1 VALLETFR
9 RALEKA
15 KRLPKS
21 RRVRRWT
28 IGIAAAL
35 AIYTG
40 FGFFGVP
47 AILPHV
53 LAGSV
58 AKSLKRQVSVGEIA
72 FNPYSLRLEIGQLEV
87 ARRSGG
93 GAFVEIGHLGVEA
106 SWNSL
111 WRLAPVVEEVVI
123 TNPTINIVRTAPNTF
138 NFSDLIPPPKPA
150 PAAPQP
156 GKPFRF
162 SVSNIQISGGAVNFD
177 DQVLGQ
183 RHTIQDLRLDVP
195 FIANLPAYV
204 KVYVKPYVAMSV
216 DGSKLSMA
224 GTARPF
230 GAEPESELVLN
241 LRSLEISKYLDY
253 VPRKLPITMPHG
265 ALSTYLLIHF
275 AQSVQGPQ
283 IRIGGRVRLD
293 QLDVRDQSGQPLVG
307 FNQLLVTLN
316 NVEPLH
322 NYVHLAAIKLDGL
335 KANLT
340 LNADGTTNF
349 SRLASSGGAPPPAAN
364 VQSAP
369 APAAPYGATS
379 STAPSA
385 AAAAPTPAAASTP
398 SPAAPN
404 PSLVQAAPAAPS
416 GAPAPPAQAAAPAAP
431 GKPALDLQVAAI
443 DVTNGA
449 VNLQDNQMPAPV
461 NTAMQAIAAHVSD
474 FHLGA
479 GAPIPYSFG
488 ATLSGGGTIA
498 AKGSLDLAGSAATTQ
513 LTLSQ
518 IDVPALQ
525 GFAQSILAGKI
536 VAGKVNASA
545 NVKANYAPGKF
556 NLHVEPAQ
564 ASLDGF
570 EIQLPERGQQPIRWT
585 SIGAQLA
592 MADLQAHQ
600 AAVDRL
606 STDGISVE
614 VVRDRRGR
622 LNLGSL
628 LKSSQTKPREARR
641 GHPHP
646 RRARARRRPERRRA
660 TKKPAAPTAKAPQ
673 WQFQIKTIA
682 FDKTAIA
689 LRDET
694 ERPELRAAIAPLDI
708 DLKNVTSDFAKPF
721 GVAIGAT
728 VNRRGTLKITGDAA
742 IKPLKANLHIVTR
755 RLDLTPANA
764 VLGSRMNA
772 VIARAMLSSS
782 GAVRVAQERRAMR
795 IGYRGDVTLG
805 DVRML
810 DKLTRDL
817 FARWRALRFER
828 IDFAMGEGKPR
839 VHLGAI
845 AFDDFYARIILN
857 RDGKLNLSDIMANPQ
872 AAPTSLTRAHG
883 TVAAPAPSPT
893 PTPTPQAAGA
903 GQQAPP
909 APPKPLPADIRIG
922 QITLAGGEANYT
934 DNFIRPNYSADLTD
948 LAGKIGEFST
958 ESTTPADVSLNGMVN
973 RNAPVSI
980 SGAVS
985 PLAPMAYLDITAKA
999 NGIELPDLSAYS
1011 AKYTGY
1017 PITQGT
1023 LTVDVH
1029 YLLDQRKLTAQNHI
1043 RIDQLTFGDKVPQ
1056 PSVYNL
1062 PVRLAVAILKDPQ
1075 GRIDLNIPVSG
1086 SLNDPEFSLGSV
1098 IWYAFKNLIM
1108 KAITSPFK
1116 LLAAAL
1122 PGGGGGG
1129 EGLSYVGFKPG
1140 FARLNAD
1147 DRKKLN
1153 QVAAAL
1159 KQRSALKLDITGVVD
1174 PSLDKP
1180 GLREAKV
1187 DYLVRK
1193 RKAADSGQENANL
1206 DDLQITAGEYDK
1218 YLKQVYKAADIPDKP
1233 RDFLGMAKSLPP
1245 AEMEKLLVDNTKV
1258 SDADLPKLGRAR
1270 AEAVRTFLMTRID
1283 PGRLIVSPAKIV
1295 AGTPGGGEPPAR
1307 ADLSLE

>member
-1 VALLETFR
+1 MPE
-9 RALEKA
+9 
-15 KRLPKS
+15 S

-28 IGIAAAL
+28 IGIVAAL
-35 AIYTG
+35 VIYTG

-47 AILPHV
+47 AILRHV
-53 LAGSV
+53 LTGSV
-58 AKSLKRQVSVGEIA
+58 AKSLKRQVGVGEIA
-72 FNPYSLRLEIGQLEV
+72 FNPYSLRLEIDKLAV

-111 WRLAPVVEEVVI
+111 WRLAPVVEEVAI

-150 PAAPQP
+150 SAASPP
-156 GKPFRF
+156 SKPFHF
-162 SVSNIQISGGAVNFD
+162 SVSNIQISGGAINFD

-183 RHTIQDLRLDVP
+183 RHTVQNLRIDVP

-204 KVYVKPYVAMSV
+204 KVYVKPYVAMVV
-216 DGSKLSMA
+216 DGSKLAMA

-241 LRSLEISKYLDY
+241 LRSLEISKYLAY

-275 AQSVQGPQ
+275 VQATQGPQ

-307 FNQLLVTLN
+307 FNRLLVVLN

-335 KANLT
+335 KASLT

-349 SRLASSGGAPPPAAN
+349 SRLASSSEAPPQSTPPAAG
-364 VQSAP
+364 VGFTP
-369 APAAPYGATS
+369 APAAPSGATS
-379 STAPSA
+379 SPAPPPGA
-385 AAAAPTPAAASTP
+385 AMRAPAVAVGASPVT
-398 SPAAPN
+398 SN

-416 GAPAPPAQAAAPAAP
+416 GAPAPPAQAGAPAAP
-431 GKPALDLQVAAI
+431 GKAALDLQVVSI

-461 NTAMQAIAAHVSD
+461 NTAMQSIAAHVSD

-488 ATLSGGGTIA
+488 ATLSGGGAIA
-498 AKGSLDLAGSAATTQ
+498 AKGALDLAGSAATTQ

-536 VAGKVNASA
+536 AAGKVNASA
-545 NVKANYAPGKF
+545 NVKADYAPGKF

-600 AAVDRL
+600 ATVDRL

-622 LNLGSL
+622 LNLESL
-628 LKSSQTKPREARR
+628 LKSTQSESHVARR
-641 GHPHP
+641 GRPHP
-646 RRARARRRPERRRA
+646 RRARAPRRPERRRA
-660 TKKPAAPTAKAPQ
+660 ARKPAMPTAKAPQ
-673 WQFQIKTIA
+673 WQFQIKTVA
-682 FDKTAIA
+682 FDKTAIT

-694 ERPELRAAIAPLDI
+694 ERPELRATIAPLNI
-708 DLKNVTSDFAKPF
+708 DLKDVTSNFAKPF

-742 IKPLKANLHIVTR
+742 VKPLKANLRVVTR

-764 VLGSRMNA
+764 VLAARMNA
-772 VIARAMLSSS
+772 VVARAMLSSS

-795 IGYRGDVTLG
+795 ISYRGDVTLG

-839 VHLGAI
+839 IHLGAI
-845 AFDDFYARIILN
+845 AFDDFYARVILN

-883 TVAAPAPSPT
+883 TVAAPAPSP
-893 PTPTPQAAGA
+893 PPAPAPQAAGA
-903 GQQAPP
+903 GQQAPA

-922 QITLAGGEANYT
+922 EIVLAGGEANYT

-948 LAGKIGEFST
+948 LTGKIGEFGTDST
-958 ESTTPADVSLNGMVN
+958 KPADVSLNGMVN
-973 RNAPVSI
+973 RNAPISI

-1029 YLLDQRKLTAQNHI
+1029 YLLDQRNLTAQNHI

-1062 PVRLAVAILKDPQ
+1062 PVRLAVAILKDSQ

-1086 SLNDPEFSLGSV
+1086 SLNNPQFSLGSV

-1116 LLAAAL
+1116 LLASAL
-1122 PGGGGGG
+1122 PGGGSA

-1147 DRKKLN
+1147 DRKKLDE
-1153 QVAAAL
+1153 VAAAL
-1159 KQRSALKLDITGVVD
+1159 KQRSALKLNITGVVD
-1174 PSLDKP
+1174 PSLDQP
-1180 GLREAKV
+1180 GLCEAKV

-1193 RKAADSGQENANL
+1193 RKAEDSGQENVNL
-1206 DDLQITAGEYDK
+1206 DDLQITTGEYDK

-1245 AEMEKLLVDNTKV
+1245 AEMEKLLVANMKV
-1258 SDADLPKLGRAR
+1258 SAADLPGLGRAR
-1270 AEAVRTFLMTRID
+1270 AEAVRTYLKTRID
-1283 PGRLIVSPAKIV
+1283 PERLIVSPAKI
-1295 AGTPGGGEPPAR
+1295 AASQPGGSEPPTR
-1307 ADLSLE
+1307 ACALRSE